1 VITGRLP
8 SAALVFL
15 LALGLRAGWV
25 SYRAATHGTALDY
38 PDEELH
44 WQLAT
49 NLVTTGT
56 LVTDDGRHAP
66 RMPLYPLLLAPF
78 AALGPAGIVAA
89 KLAQALLGA
98 AAVLVAR
105 RWARLA
111 AGSRAALAAG
121 LLVACDPFAI
131 FFSNLLLT
139 EIVFTFLLLALGW
152 QGWRLTV
159 AARPA
164 WPLLAGYAATAAAL
178 ILTRPSAALLP
189 LGVWGLVLLM
199 ARDRRRALAGAG
211 LSAVAIG
218 LALLPWGL
226 RNRVVLG
233 SFAWLST
240 NGGVTLYDAQG
251 PQADGS
257 SNQAFLE
264 AFAADPAFRAL
275 DEVARDE
282 FLRQRAFE
290 AMRADPGR
298 VLRLA
303 LVKLTRTWSPIPN
316 VAEHRGGVTAAVS
329 AAYTLLVLMGALLA
343 AVRAVRSTRH
353 QRSLHALLWAPVV
366 YFTLVHCV
374 YVGSVRYRVPL
385 MPLLAIGTASLTAT
399 RRAPPEHGDAPPPA
413 GIADAA
419 ARGA

>member
-1 VITGRLP
+1 MITGRLP

-15 LALGLRAGWV
+15 LAFGLRAGWIL
-25 SYRAATHGTALDY
+25 YRAATHGTALDY

-111 AGSRAALAAG
+111 AGPRVGLVAG

-131 FFSNLLLT
+131 YFSNLLLT
-139 EIVFTFLLLALGW
+139 ESLFTLLLLGLGGW
-152 QGWRLTV
+152 AWRLATERHSGRAV
-159 AARPA
+159 
-164 WPLLAGYAATAAAL
+164 LAGYAAAGAAL
-178 ILTRPSAALLP
+178 ILARPSAALLP
-189 LGVWGLVLLM
+189 PIVWALVLAL
-199 ARDRRRALAGAG
+199 AHDRRRALIGAG
-211 LSAVAIG
+211 LGGVTIG

-226 RNRVVLG
+226 RNRAVLG
-233 SFAWLST
+233 SHAWLSA
-240 NGGVTLYDAQG
+240 NGGVTLYDALG

-282 FLRQRAFE
+282 FLRRRALQTV
-290 AMRADPGR
+290 RADPAR
-298 VLRLA
+298 AARLA
-303 LVKLTRTWSPIPN
+303 LVKLARTWSPTPN

-329 AAYTLLVLMGALLA
+329 AVYTLLVLVGALVA
-343 AVRAVRSTRH
+343 AVRAVRTTRH

-366 YFTLVHCV
+366 YFTLVHCL

-385 MPLLAIGTASLTAT
+385 MPLLAIGTAVLT
-399 RRAPPEHGDAPPPA
+399 
-413 GIADAA
+413 A
-419 ARGA
+419 ARGPVTRQGLGR